1 MNNNAVKSV
10 DRSKMTIK
18 AKTLA
23 LITALVA
30 AVALPQLFHALG
42 AVSGLGT
49 ALGESF
55 LPMHLPVII
64 VGIIA
69 GPAVGAVTGLF
80 APLISFAL
88 SGMPS
93 AVVLP
98 YMMVELCFYGLASGV
113 LTKVK
118 MPVILKVVLAQ
129 VIGRLARMA
138 AVFAA
143 VTFFENTS
151 VTVSSVWSAVLTGL
165 PGIILQLVLIPLLV
179 FWWNSRRQND

>member
-1 MNNNAVKSV
+1 MNNSAVKSV
-10 DRSKMTIK
+10 DNSKMTIK

-23 LITALVA
+23 LVTALVA

-69 GPAVGAVTGLF
+69 GPAVGALTGLC

-98 YMMVELCFYGLASGV
+98 FMMVELCFYGLASGV

-138 AVFAA
+138 AIFAA
-143 VTFFENTS
+143 VTFFDSTS
-151 VTVSSVWSAVLTGL
+151 LTVSSVWTAVLTGL

-179 FWWNSRRQND
+179 FWWNNRRQNG